1 VTKLVTPER
10 WLPYPGWEGYYLA
23 SSENRVYSLARRQ
36 SDGRLRAGMMMTPS
50 PDSNGYLCYT
60 LSRDGCSVTKRA
72 HDIAAETF
80 IGPKPAGK
88 QVRHL
93 NGNQRQNRS
102 RNLRYG
108 DQGQNER
115 DKRTRS
121 GRLDKR
127 KREVPIVTGVSAYRV
142 SWVDAPPEGLPWAS

>member
-23 SSENRVYSLARRQ
+23 SSESRVYSLPRRQ
-36 SDGRLRAGMMMTPS
+36 SDGRVRAGAMMTPS
-50 PDSNGYLCYT
+50 PDSGGYLCVT
-60 LSRDGCSVTKRA
+60 LSCGGKSVTKRV
-72 HDIAAETF
+72 HDIVAETF

-93 NGNQRQNRS
+93 NGNQRVNR
-102 RNLRYG
+102 RKNLRYG
-108 DQGQNER
+108 SQSQNER

-121 GRLDKR
+121 GRLERK
-127 KREVPIVTGVSAYRV
+127 KREVSDVTGVSAYRV
-142 SWVDAPPEGLPWAS
+142 SLVDTSPEGLPWAS